1 MAKQSKAVAP
11 AAESTASDGSEVIVP
26 NEKVTNNTLLIEV
39 ATGLYPVSL
48 NMIFEKFRAQNMS
61 FSLNPPR
68 VDIEGLGYAVVTPT
82 IQPAGDVVTEAPPV
96 LEDGVYHQAWFA
108 RPYNEDEL
116 SVHLSNAKIEATAR
130 VMTIRDDDF
139 EIGMTYTVGEETFN
153 VQLRVEDRVN
163 ILARYVI
170 GKDLIA
176 AGQSE
181 KTIEFRTYENKSV
194 VLTQTQ
200 VVEMGLV
207 ALEAVDSIYKT
218 TWALKDQIDNAATLA
233 DLPEIPPTFITA

>member
-11 AAESTASDGSEVIVP
+11 AAETTASDGSEVIVP

-48 NMIFEKFRAQNMS
+48 NMIFEKFRPQNMS

-82 IQPAGDVVTEAPPV
+82 VRPDGDVVTEAPPV
-96 LEDGVYHQAWFA
+96 LKDGVYHQAWNA

-116 SVHLSNAKIEATAR
+116 SVHLSNAKIGAKER
-130 VMTIRDDDF
+130 VMVVRDDDF
-139 EIGMTYTVGEETFN
+139 EIGMTHTVGDKTFN

-170 GKDLIA
+170 GKDMIA
-176 AGQSE
+176 AGLFEQ
-181 KTIEFRTYENKSV
+181 TVEFRTYENESV
-194 VLTQTQ
+194 ILTQQ
-200 VVEMGLV
+200 QMVEMGLA
-207 ALEAVDSIYKT
+207 ALDAVDSIYKT
-218 TWALKDQIDNAATLA
+218 TWKLKDQIDNATTLG
-233 DLPEIPPTFITA
+233 DIPEIPPTFITV